1 MEADSSVTF
10 EATSFTQLFG
20 NVIFRDPEREL
31 RSDRAQYFDRVGR
44 LQAQGSVLLTTL
56 EDGSWV
62 TGEDLVLLQVTE
74 DRAEEEVTVRQ
85 GRPHA
90 HLVPRASTDSPAV
103 SDSLGAP
110 GPEPEDVAPPDPYE
124 IDADVIHLVGD
135 RLFQARG
142 RVEVVNQSL
151 QSYADSLEFQQDIGR
166 VSLFENARVIS
177 SDTVSG
183 DNLDLRGDTITMSVP
198 NNQIEEMESRGHAQL
213 LADEV
218 DMRGPSIRLIFE
230 NEEIES
236 VFAVRR
242 MVAGPESGVGP
253 ADYPDSLAGPI
264 QPLALAEDFRLTG
277 DSIEAD
283 LVDGE
288 LDEVIAIGTARGVS
302 TARDSLN
309 TEDTNELIRNDW
321 IEGDTITATFG
332 SVPAAP
338 EDSAGPEADSLETA
352 AATERQ
358 LELLVARGD
367 ARTLYRA
374 TQEPETSGAGEP
386 CALEINYVLGDE
398 IRLFMKDGAVE
409 RMEVE
414 NPEGIN
420 LQPSCSTA
428 PGGTSPGSAEAP
440 GPPSADDPPVSP
452 GASGPPVPSGAGE

>member
-1 MEADSSVTF
+1 MSNRAPRLLLVGLALLLAVADASAQRSCDLISSSQVFYVQRDDARVNYVSLPRLQCDDGTYMEADSSVTF

-288 LDEVIAIGTARGVS
+288 LDDVQAFRSTGHEPARPMICAS
-302 TARDSLN
+302 TA
-309 TEDTNELIRNDW
+309 
-321 IEGDTITATFG
+321 
-332 SVPAAP
+332 
-338 EDSAGPEADSLETA
+338 
-352 AATERQ
+352 
-358 LELLVARGD
+358 
-367 ARTLYRA
+367 
-374 TQEPETSGAGEP
+374 
-386 CALEINYVLGDE
+386 
-398 IRLFMKDGAVE
+398 
-409 RMEVE
+409 
-414 NPEGIN
+414 
-420 LQPSCSTA
+420 
-428 PGGTSPGSAEAP
+428 
-440 GPPSADDPPVSP
+440 
-452 GASGPPVPSGAGE
+452 